1 MSTTATSEFFPF
13 PIAEVFPIADLISAM
28 NVRAAIPARE
38 QIPGSYQ
45 MSQTS
50 IASPSMGAPVKPKSG
65 VTDGAGLRQARKY
78 RVLVVDDEKNIRLT
92 IQHSL
97 LAADYEVDTA
107 SDGAEGLDKFRSSH
121 YDLVLMDLRMPQM
134 NGIEMLKEIR
144 EHDKHTAAIVITA
157 YLTIDTLIEAF
168 SLGVS
173 DYIRKPFSPNDV
185 REMVRRV
192 LNRESLDVANPS
204 THPAPLL
211 EYARKALAGMDLQHA
226 LEFAKKAV
234 EQNSNDPDSQAF
246 LGILE
251 HLSGHEEAAERAIH
265 EALLLDPQHQ
275 LSRDYLFWMQ
285 AKGKG

>member
-1 MSTTATSEFFPF
+1 MPQTLSISSIFMHNRAVVSFAAPQRASRTLHLAASALASTPS
-13 PIAEVFPIADLISAM
+13 
-28 NVRAAIPARE
+28 NVRSSAAANT
-38 QIPGSYQ
+38 
-45 MSQTS
+45 M
-50 IASPSMGAPVKPKSG
+50 
-65 VTDGAGLRQARKY
+65 GLRQQHKR
-78 RVLVVDDEKNIRLT
+78 RVLVVDDEKNIRMT

-97 LAADYEVDTA
+97 LAADYDVDTA
-107 SDGAEGLDKFRSSH
+107 SDGAEGLDKFRNGH

-134 NGIEMLKEIR
+134 NGIEMLREIR

-185 REMVRRV
+185 REMVKRV
-192 LNRESLDVANPS
+192 LARESLD
-204 THPAPLL
+204 THHSEEHAAPLL
-211 EYARKALAGMDLQHA
+211 EYARKSLAEMDLKQA
-226 LEFAKKAV
+226 LEFAKNSVV
-234 EQNSNDPDSQAF
+234 ENSNNPDSQAF

-251 HLSGHEEAAERAIH
+251 HLGGNEEAAERAFH

-285 AKGKG
+285 SRGKG